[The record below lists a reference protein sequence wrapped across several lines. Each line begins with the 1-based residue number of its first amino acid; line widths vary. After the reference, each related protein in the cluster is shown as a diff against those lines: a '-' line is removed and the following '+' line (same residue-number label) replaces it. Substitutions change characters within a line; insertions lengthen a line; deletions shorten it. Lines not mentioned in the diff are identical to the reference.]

1 MRPEFQ
7 DIVDEVSRLLDA
19 PAVLEERTFVL
30 IAFCAHDREIDA
42 VRRQTI
48 LTRHST
54 AEVRERFER
63 YGIRTAEGPVRI
75 PADPRH
81 RMLARL
87 CLPVRRQGVT
97 YGYLWLLDDGREIAA
112 DRLPRAMAL
121 ASRAGALMATE
132 LRTREDLGYRLRDLI
147 SVSAEVREEAAVEI
161 SDLGHIP
168 RGTPVVAAVLRFH
181 RPGRAA
187 ERPSDRGGA
196 GRGGHKRSRAAAR
209 GAVAAGASTA
219 DGLSGTGGPSGAGS
233 RTLTGAALPAAPAFA
248 AGADRAVHDA
258 EDQDVLAAN
267 LWRLPSNV
275 LAHLGVDHTVLLIPL
290 EDVDDI
296 APARALVHRAW
307 ELDSG
312 GGRARRSRPLLAGLG
327 SPRPDLGQARGSWQ
341 EARLAT
347 RIGESLPSL
356 GPVLEWGR
364 LGVYRLLARIPEGE
378 LRDSTLDPAVR
389 RLFDRADPELIRTV
403 EVYLDEAGNAQRS
416 AGELAVHRQT
426 LYYRLRRVEEI
437 SGLSLSS
444 GDDRLVLH
452 VGLKMGHLFGLVP
465 GPPASTG

>member
-7 DIVDEVSRLLDA
+7 DIVDEVSRILDA

-48 LTRHST
+48 LQRQAT
-54 AEVRERFER
+54 AQVRERFER
-63 YGIRTAEGPVRI
+63 YGIRTATGPVRI

-87 CLPVRRQGVT
+87 CLPVRWHGVT
-97 YGYLWLLDDGREIAA
+97 YGYLWLLDDGREIEA

-132 LRTREDLGYRLRDLI
+132 LRAREDLGYRLRDLI
-147 SVSAEVREEAAVEI
+147 SVSAEVREEAAAEI
-161 SDLGHIP
+161 SDLGHIA
-168 RGTPVVAAVLRFH
+168 RGTPVVAAVMRFH
-181 RPGRAA
+181 RPGR
-187 ERPSDRGGA
+187 
-196 GRGGHKRSRAAAR
+196 
-209 GAVAAGASTA
+209 
-219 DGLSGTGGPSGAGS
+219 PSGNAVLGAAPGS
-233 RTLTGAALPAAPAFA
+233 RSGPGSGP
-248 AGADRAVHDA
+248 GPGSRHDSDHD
-258 EDQDVLAAN
+258 EEEQDILAAN

-275 LAHLGVDHTVLLIPL
+275 LAHLGSDHTVLLIPL
-290 EDVDDI
+290 EN
-296 APARALVHRAW
+296 AHGLTPARALVQRAW
-307 ELDSG
+307 DLDSAGG
-312 GGRARRSRPLLAGLG
+312 GGRGRGGRGRPALLAGLG

-347 RIGESLPSL
+347 RIGESLPRL
-356 GPVLEWGR
+356 GPVLEWGG

-378 LRDSTLDPAVR
+378 LRDSTLDPSVR
-389 RLFDRADPELIRTV
+389 HLFDHGDLELIRTV

-416 AGELAVHRQT
+416 AAELAVHRQT
-426 LYYRLRRVEEI
+426 LYYRLHKVEEI
-437 SGLSLSS
+437 TGLQLSS

-452 VGLKMGHLFGLVP
+452 VGLKMGHLFGMIPEYP
-465 GPPASTG
+465 G